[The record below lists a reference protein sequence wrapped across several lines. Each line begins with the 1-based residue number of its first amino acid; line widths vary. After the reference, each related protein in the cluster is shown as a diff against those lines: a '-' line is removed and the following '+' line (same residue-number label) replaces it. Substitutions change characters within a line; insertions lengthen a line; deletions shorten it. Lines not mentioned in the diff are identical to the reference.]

1 MDDRNKRI
9 NFRYRCKIH
18 EVHYE
23 IQLYNLEQEKIKIM
37 INTKNSYSDEYVEY
51 SNIYTLIQFQ
61 EITNYYI
68 LFQSIE
74 EIFEDLIRTIQ
85 EKNFSIAHNGSTM
98 TFKIKVMINKN
109 AKDVNFILDK
119 SKTIDLSSQKEGQYF
134 NTLSTKNSEINK
146 FKNNYLEKS
155 KRNVAVTDINELNT
169 LLSDFKDRIEV
180 LEQSQNSQANKKE
193 ELPSEKYMNN
203 IMTTANSYPFNAN
216 DKITQGLENILSRLQ
231 KLEIDNQNKDKKIE
245 KLEKK
250 LRYYESIDNQEKY
263 DNNINSINNID
274 SNNNYINTVNN
285 KSPKYPIRNFTKMI
299 NTNKIGLNNIYNKNN
314 EYNPFSARNTNLNLK
329 PSMTLTPNRLRQTKT
344 TESFNPKFNNKT
356 KLRNKSTLN
365 YNNNND
371 SASFHSKE
379 TQRYNNDYNN
389 NNNYNDQFSDQQ
401 TNPMNNDLKTNSTL
415 SNYSNANDRNFQKY
429 IQYKEKLRIPI
440 VPRENLKKFVNSR
453 IIFTKNELRLLKT
466 KFTQGAKNIHAF
478 FDLLYRAS
486 TDGDYEEIAKSIVR
500 NKEKTLTLFYTYE
513 GARFGVYTWRKPAA
527 SFLKGKIYK
536 EIPGTSFMVSLN
548 NLKFFDIREDK
559 TSKGS
564 EDLYLCFG
572 RTFYLNTN
580 GTNWIINTPRD
591 KFLKKK
597 CIIGD
602 KGGDYI
608 NLDTELL
615 VGMREEYHI
624 KEVEIFEVAIEK
636 DDQSSEEYKNKKN
649 KKKKK

>member
-1 MDDRNKRI
+1 MDERNKRI

-18 EVHYE
+18 EVHYD
-23 IQLYNLEQEKIKIM
+23 IQLYNIEQEKIKIM
-37 INTKNSYSDEYVEY
+37 INTKSSYSDEYVEY

-68 LFQSIE
+68 LFESIE

-98 TFKIKVMINKN
+98 TFKIKVLVNKN
-109 AKDVNFILDK
+109 AKEVNFILDK
-119 SKTIDLSSQKEGQYF
+119 SKTIDLSSQKEGPYY
-134 NTLSTKNSEINK
+134 NTISTKNSEINK

-155 KRNVAVTDINELNT
+155 KRNVAVSDINELNT

-180 LEQSQNSQANKKE
+180 LEQSQNSQINKKE

-203 IMTTANSYPFNAN
+203 IMTTANSYPFNPN

-231 KLEIDNQNKDKKIE
+231 KLEMDNKNKDKKIE

-250 LRYYESIDNQEKY
+250 LRYYENLDNQEKN
-263 DNNINSINNID
+263 DINLNSLNNID
-274 SNNNYINTVNN
+274 SNNNININN
-285 KSPKYPIRNFTKMI
+285 ENNNVKYPIRGFTKMI
-299 NTNKIGLNNIYNKNN
+299 NTNKMGLNNIYNKNN
-314 EYNPFSARNTNLNLK
+314 EYNPFSARNTNLK
-329 PSMTLTPNRLRQTKT
+329 PSITLTPNRLRQTKT
-344 TESFNPKFNNKT
+344 TEIFNPQFNKKNKI
-356 KLRNKSTLN
+356 RNKSSN
-365 YNNNND
+365 FKYNNDND
-371 SASFHSKE
+371 SASLHSKE
-379 TQRYNNDYNN
+379 TQKYINDNNNNDYNDK
-389 NNNYNDQFSDQQ
+389 YSDQQ
-401 TNPMNNDLKTNSTL
+401 SIPMNNDLKTNSTI

-440 VPRENLKKFVNSR
+440 VPRENIKKFVNSR

-466 KFTQGAKNIHAF
+466 KFTQGAKNIHVF

-500 NKEKTLTLFYTYE
+500 DKEKTLTLFYTYE

-548 NLKFFDIREDK
+548 NLRFFDIREDK
-559 TSKGS
+559 TSKGG

-580 GTNWIINTPRD
+580 GSNWIINTPRD

-608 NLDTELL
+608 NLDTEVL

-624 KEVEIFEVAIEK
+624 KDLEIFEVAIEK
-636 DDQSSEEYKNKKN
+636 DDESSEEYKKH

>member
-250 LRYYESIDNQEKY
+250 I
-263 DNNINSINNID
+263 
-274 SNNNYINTVNN
+274 
-285 KSPKYPIRNFTKMI
+285 
-299 NTNKIGLNNIYNKNN
+299 KIL
-314 EYNPFSARNTNLNLK
+314 
-329 PSMTLTPNRLRQTKT
+329 
-344 TESFNPKFNNKT
+344 
-356 KLRNKSTLN
+356 
-365 YNNNND
+365 
-371 SASFHSKE
+371 
-379 TQRYNNDYNN
+379 
-389 NNNYNDQFSDQQ
+389 
-401 TNPMNNDLKTNSTL
+401 
-415 SNYSNANDRNFQKY
+415 
-429 IQYKEKLRIPI
+429 
-440 VPRENLKKFVNSR
+440 
-453 IIFTKNELRLLKT
+453 
-466 KFTQGAKNIHAF
+466 
-478 FDLLYRAS
+478 
-486 TDGDYEEIAKSIVR
+486 
-500 NKEKTLTLFYTYE
+500 
-513 GARFGVYTWRKPAA
+513 
-527 SFLKGKIYK
+527 
-536 EIPGTSFMVSLN
+536 
-548 NLKFFDIREDK
+548 
-559 TSKGS
+559 
-564 EDLYLCFG
+564 
-572 RTFYLNTN
+572 
-580 GTNWIINTPRD
+580 
-591 KFLKKK
+591 
-597 CIIGD
+597 
-602 KGGDYI
+602 
-608 NLDTELL
+608 
-615 VGMREEYHI
+615 
-624 KEVEIFEVAIEK
+624 
-636 DDQSSEEYKNKKN
+636 
-649 KKKKK
+649 